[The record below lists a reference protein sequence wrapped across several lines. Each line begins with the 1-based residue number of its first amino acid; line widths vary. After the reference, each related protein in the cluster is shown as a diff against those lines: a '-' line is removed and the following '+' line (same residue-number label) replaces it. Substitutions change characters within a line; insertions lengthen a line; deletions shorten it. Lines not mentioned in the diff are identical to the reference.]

1 MQVDINLLPQREKRT
16 KNIYIILGIIFVL
29 LFAAF
34 LFVYLTVEKKNTE
47 LLQIEKR
54 ITQTNEILEAQQ
66 AKLAE
71 YQSSNAAEEL
81 KIAIE
86 WAEKQPFELVFLM
99 EQITRLLPE
108 RGFVIEFELD
118 EENRVKQIVQ
128 FDAKSEAAYFLHSL
142 TELPWIEEAI
152 ISEAKTADILKD
164 EAAELRK
171 QANIQ
176 PRYYAEFELRINPA
190 LLNEAAEMDESKG
203 TEEKVSSSQQGE
215 GADSP

>member
-16 KNIYIILGIIFVL
+16 KNIYIALGIIVVL
-29 LFAAF
+29 LIAAF
-34 LFVYLTVEKKNTE
+34 LFVFLTVEKKNTE

-86 WAEKQPFELVFLM
+86 WAERQPFELVFLM

-128 FDAKSEAAYFLHSL
+128 FDAKSEAAYYLHSL
-142 TELPWIEEAI
+142 TELPWIDEAI

-176 PRYYAEFELRINPA
+176 PRYYAEYELRINPA

-203 TEEKVSSSQQGE
+203 TEDKDSSAQQGE
-215 GADSP
+215 GDDSP

>member
-16 KNIYIILGIIFVL
+16 KNIYIILGTIAVL
-29 LFAAF
+29 LIAAF

-86 WAEKQPFELVFLM
+86 WAEKQPFELVYLM

-128 FDAKSEAAYFLHSL
+128 FDAKSEAAYYLHSL
-142 TELPWIEEAI
+142 TELPWIDEAI

-190 LLNEAAEMDESKG
+190 LLNEAAEMDETQS
-203 TEEKVSSSQQGE
+203 TEEKDSSAQQGE

>member
-16 KNIYIILGIIFVL
+16 KNIYIALGIIVVL
-29 LFAAF
+29 LIAAF
-34 LFVYLTVEKKNTE
+34 LFVFLTVEKKNTE

-86 WAEKQPFELVFLM
+86 WAERQPFELVFLM

-128 FDAKSEAAYFLHSL
+128 FDAKSEAAYYLHSL
-142 TELPWIEEAI
+142 TELPWIDEAI

-176 PRYYAEFELRINPA
+176 PRYYAEYELRINPA

-203 TEEKVSSSQQGE
+203 TEDKESSAQQGE
-215 GADSP
+215 GDDSP

>member
-16 KNIYIILGIIFVL
+16 KNIYIALGIIVVL
-29 LFAAF
+29 FIAAF
-34 LFVYLTVEKKNTE
+34 LFVFLTVEKKNTE

-54 ITQTNEILEAQQ
+54 ITQTNENLEAQQ

-86 WAEKQPFELVFLM
+86 WAERQPFELVFLM

-128 FDAKSEAAYFLHSL
+128 FDAKSEAAYYLHSL
-142 TELPWIEEAI
+142 TELPWIDEAI

-176 PRYYAEFELRINPA
+176 PRYYAEYELRINPA

-203 TEEKVSSSQQGE
+203 TEDKESSAQQGE
-215 GADSP
+215 GDDSP